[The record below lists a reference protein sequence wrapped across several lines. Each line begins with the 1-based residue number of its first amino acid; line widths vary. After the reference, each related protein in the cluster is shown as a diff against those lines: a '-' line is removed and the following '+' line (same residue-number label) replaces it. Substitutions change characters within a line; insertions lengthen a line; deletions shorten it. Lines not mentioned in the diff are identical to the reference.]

1 MLVTSGLDFGAR
13 SVKIAILSHGGT
25 RSVVLAK
32 ALVRVQGNRDTRTDL
47 VAIRESWGR
56 LLADAGLSVGDIDC
70 VASTGSRE
78 CQTVRVGHF
87 YQRFSHALGA
97 SLLFPDATAALDIGV
112 TQIRCALLNEPPDGR
127 RYAASPLEGAV
138 PGVTMARGDLATQA
152 TSLLRSLSIDGRV
165 VLTGGTVLDA
175 DFVRSLWLR
184 MLASESNVSLQ
195 ISPEAIFAGAY
206 GAAILAARRFRRISR
221 ISDPVADDPL
231 AQRLLGIDRP
241 LLN

>member
-1 MLVTSGLDFGAR
+1 
-13 SVKIAILSHGGT
+13 
-25 RSVVLAK
+25 
-32 ALVRVQGNRDTRTDL
+32 
-47 VAIRESWGR
+47 
-56 LLADAGLSVGDIDC
+56 
-70 VASTGSRE
+70 
-78 CQTVRVGHF
+78 
-87 YQRFSHALGA
+87 
-97 SLLFPDATAALDIGV
+97 
-112 TQIRCALLNEPPDGR
+112 
-127 RYAASPLEGAV
+127 
-138 PGVTMARGDLATQA
+138 MARGDLATQA

-184 MLASESNVSLQ
+184 MLASENNVSLQ